1 MSPLLFIVIL
11 IPLSITLNGAGY
23 GYLLLKETPINHL
36 FLMDDL
42 KLHGKTEH
50 ELKSLAPTV
59 WIILKD
65 IGIEFGMRKF
75 VIWRI

>member
-1 MSPLLFIVIL
+1 MSPLLFIIIL
-11 IPLSITLNGAGY
+11 IPLSITSNGADY

-50 ELKSLAPTV
+50 ELQSLAHTV
-59 WIILKD
+59 WIISKG
-65 IGIEFGMRKF
+65 IGIRFGMRKF